1 MGLDMYLFKAKKLDG
16 YTYEQLSEMKEEINF
31 VESYADALELS
42 KDFDNKYDE
51 RHYWNRLGE
60 TPEEKKKRIHE
71 SLMQFINEAGP
82 RYLELKDKYDDQFK
96 ERMKDFTHEE
106 VGYWRKVNQIHAWFV
121 DNVQNGTDDCGY
133 YPVTKDQLLK
143 LRRSCELAS
152 NNIEHAETLLPT
164 RSGFFFGSTDYD
176 DWYKQDLEETK
187 QIIDKVLNETD
198 FDNEVIVYSSSW

>member
-16 YTYEQLSEMKEEINF
+16 YTYEQLSEMKEEIDF

-51 RHYWNRLGE
+51 RRYWDHLGE
-60 TPEEKKKRIHE
+60 TPEEKKKRIHK

-96 ERMKDFTHEE
+96 ERMKDFTHEK
-106 VGYWRKVNQIHAWFV
+106 VGYWRKANQIHAWFV

-143 LRRSCELAS
+143 LKRSCELVS

-176 DWYKQDLEETK
+176 DWYKQNLEETK